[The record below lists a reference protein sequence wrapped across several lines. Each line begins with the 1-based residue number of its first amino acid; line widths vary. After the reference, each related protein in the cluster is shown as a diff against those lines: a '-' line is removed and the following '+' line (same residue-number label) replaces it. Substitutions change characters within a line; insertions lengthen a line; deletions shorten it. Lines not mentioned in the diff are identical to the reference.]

1 MCVSMVGEED
11 GESSRRGYQ
20 DVLVGECGLVKKK
33 KKKCGLAH
41 TSILIHQVANSPRLF
56 AQAVESAAVIFLSIY
71 IETADSLCGDGS
83 QFICGLVS

>member
-33 KKKCGLAH
+33 KKKVWSSTYFH
-41 TSILIHQVANSPRLF
+41 TYSPG
-56 AQAVESAAVIFLSIY
+56 
-71 IETADSLCGDGS
+71 CK
-83 QFICGLVS
+83 

>member
-33 KKKCGLAH
+33 KKK
-41 TSILIHQVANSPRLF
+41 SV
-56 AQAVESAAVIFLSIY
+56 V
-71 IETADSLCGDGS
+71 
-83 QFICGLVS
+83 